1 MSAEA
6 WAALPPEITS
16 GYVEGAPGTASWEA
30 AGDTFDKGV
39 SLISNS
45 SSASSMADT
54 FSQMTSAGAPTE
66 ARTAKIAKVK
76 TWLEQVSEQLKEGKD
91 ATTQM
96 VNAFSTLKGSVV
108 PLPEVLANTAER
120 QTLKVASAVDPT
132 AAARLVQ
139 KEAEYQAYKA
149 KNSAAFTAYDVA
161 TTAAMDK
168 LPKDLPKSE
177 HVGQTSLSG
186 ASSASGGGGGG
197 GFASAAGFGGG
208 GAGGA
213 GGASFGGGSR
223 MAGRGP
229 GGSLDYEINKVN
241 PDDIYNELMEK
252 YGADGFDPADY
263 GLEGYTPSTAHEG
276 KGYTPSTYEG
286 KDYGSFSPQNS
297 GDYKTHTSS
306 FAPTSTSSFTPGS
319 YNGYSPA
326 GGSGAHSGYHVS
338 SGPTNYSA
346 YGTKGYSSFPGGP
359 NSMGRLISGDAA
371 SSGFRGSGSA
381 LRGAPGGLGIGPMA
395 SKATPSQA
403 FGGVKN
409 TPTSAASNAA
419 RGPMLGGMAPGAAGR
434 GGKNGSKGQSDETKA
449 FDSSIFSGVN
459 SFSATRREEEI
470 VGDNQP
476 VEEQR

>member
-30 AGDTFDKGV
+30 AGAAFTKGMT
-39 SLISNS
+39 LISNS
-45 SSASSMADT
+45 SSASASANM
-54 FSQMTSAGAPTE
+54 FSQISSSGAPTE
-66 ARTAKIAKVK
+66 ARAAKIKQVQE
-76 TWLEQVSEQLKEGKD
+76 WLGQVSDQLKEGKE
-91 ATTQM
+91 AAHQM
-96 VNAFSTLKGSVV
+96 VDAFRSLKGGIV
-108 PLPEVLANTAER
+108 PLPEVVANTAER
-120 QTLKVASAVDPT
+120 HALRLASAVDP
-132 AAARLVQ
+132 AAAAKLVQ
-139 KEAEYQAYKA
+139 KEAEYQAFKA
-149 KNSAAFTAYDVA
+149 KNAAAFTAYDAA
-161 TTAAMDK
+161 TTAAMAK
-168 LPKDLPKSE
+168 LPKDLPKAE

-186 ASSASGGGGGG
+186 ASSALSGGG
-197 GFASAAGFGGG
+197 GFANAAGFNNSGS
-208 GAGGA
+208 GAY
-213 GGASFGGGSR
+213 GGGSR
-223 MAGRGP
+223 TAGQGS
-229 GGSLDYEINKVN
+229 GGSLDYEINKAD
-241 PDDIYNELMEK
+241 PDKIYKQLMDK
-252 YGADGFDPADY
+252 YGANGFDPADY
-263 GLEGYTPSTAHEG
+263 GLEDYVPS
-276 KGYTPSTYEG
+276 KYEG
-286 KDYGSFSPQNS
+286 KDYGSFIPQNS

-319 YNGYSPA
+319 YTGFNPA
-326 GGSGAHSGYHVS
+326 GGTGGSGAHPGYHVS

-434 GGKNGSKGQSDETKA
+434 GGKNGTKGQSDDTKA
-449 FDSSIFSGVN
+449 YDSSIFSGVHA
-459 SFSATRREEEI
+459 FSATRRENEI
-470 VGDNQP
+470 VEDNQP
-476 VEEQR
+476 TEEQR